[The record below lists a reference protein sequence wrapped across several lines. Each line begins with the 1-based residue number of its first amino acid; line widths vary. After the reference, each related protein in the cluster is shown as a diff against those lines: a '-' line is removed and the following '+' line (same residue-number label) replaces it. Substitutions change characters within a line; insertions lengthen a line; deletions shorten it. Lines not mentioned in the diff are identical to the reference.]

1 MVFLLDHSGVLAS
14 SFFWTHIIYV
24 IYIVPTSKQKWG
36 FMYILYQILGI
47 LALVKAVAVVPYF
60 LYLIILKLFLNHTTK
75 A

>member
-1 MVFLLDHSGVLAS
+1 MY
-14 SFFWTHIIYV
+14 YV
-24 IYIVPTSKQKWG
+24 IYIVPTSKQKRG

-60 LYLIILKLFLNHTTK
+60 LYLIMLKLFLNHTTK